1 MTKSEIRKKYL
12 RQREALSQEKVLS
25 LSQEIFRNFIEK
37 FEVKK
42 GQKVHCFLSIPEKGE
57 VNTQLFL
64 NEFFRNNIRVFVPKI
79 FKIKLIS
86 IEITP
91 DTPLLKNLWGISEP
105 ETNEDSGEKDFD
117 FVITPLLYCDRKG
130 NRVGYGKG
138 YYDGFFESVNPR
150 AVKIGL
156 NFFGPDEVIDDVWEN
171 DIPLDYL
178 ITPVEVLSFFGT
190 ASKSTK

>member
-12 RQREALSQEKVLS
+12 QQREALSQEKVLS

-42 GQKVHCFLSIPEKGE
+42 GEKVHCFLSIPEKGE
-57 VNTQLFL
+57 FNTQLFL

-105 ETNEDSGEKDFD
+105 QTNEDSGEKDFD
-117 FVITPLLYCDRKG
+117 FVITPLLYCDHKG

>member
-1 MTKSEIRKKYL
+1 MIKSEIRKKYL
-12 RQREALSQEKVLS
+12 QQREALSQEKVLS

-57 VNTQLFL
+57 VHTQLFL
-64 NEFFRNNIRVFVPKI
+64 NEFFRNNIRIFVPKI
-79 FKIKLIS
+79 FKNKLIS

-105 ETNEDSGEKDFD
+105 QSNEDSGEKDFD
-117 FVITPLLYCDRKG
+117 FVITPLLYCDHKG

-150 AVKIGL
+150 ALKIGL

>member
-12 RQREALSQEKVLS
+12 RQREALSQEMVLS
-25 LSQEIFRNFIEK
+25 LSQEIFKNFIEK

-42 GQKVHCFLSIPEKGE
+42 GQKIHCFLSIPEKGE

-79 FKIKLIS
+79 FKNKLIS
-86 IEITP
+86 VEITP
-91 DTPLLKNLWGISEP
+91 DTPLLRNLWGIWEP
-105 ETNEDSGEKDFD
+105 DTNEDSGEKDFD
-117 FVITPLLYCDRKG
+117 FVITPMLYCDRKG

>member
-12 RQREALSQEKVLS
+12 QQREALSQEKVFS

-37 FEVKK
+37 FELKK

-79 FKIKLIS
+79 FKNKLIS

-105 ETNEDSGEKDFD
+105 QTNEDSGEKDFV
-117 FVITPLLYCDRKG
+117 FVITPLLYCDFHG

-138 YYDGFFESVNPR
+138 YYDGFFEKINPDSVK
-150 AVKIGL
+150 VGVS
-156 NFFGPDEVIDDVWEN
+156 FFDPEEEIDDVWKN

-178 ITPVEVLSFFGT
+178 VTPTEVLSFFGT

>member
-79 FKIKLIS
+79 FKNKLIS

-91 DTPLLKNLWGISEP
+91 DTPLLKNLWGILEP
-105 ETNEDSGEKDFD
+105 QTNEDSGEKDFD

-171 DIPLDYL
+171 D
-178 ITPVEVLSFFGT
+178 
-190 ASKSTK
+190 

>member
-25 LSQEIFRNFIEK
+25 LSQEIFKNFVEK
-37 FEVKK
+37 FELKK

-57 VNTQLFL
+57 VNTELFL
-64 NEFFRNNIRVFVPKI
+64 NEFFRDDIRVFVPKI
-79 FKIKLIS
+79 FKNKLIS

-105 ETNEDSGEKDFD
+105 QTNEDSGEKDFD

-138 YYDGFFESVNPR
+138 YYDAFFESVNSR
-150 AVKIGL
+150 SVKIGL